1 MEKLKETLSSPF
13 LRLFSVF
20 PVQVGTQDNPGC
32 MVRALNDLFQ
42 AMDEDRDNRFRVTMS
57 YLEIY
62 NEVIRDLLAPDSGR
76 LDLRDDRGGR

>member
-1 MEKLKETLSSPF
+1 
-13 LRLFSVF
+13 
-20 PVQVGTQDNPGC
+20 

-76 LDLRDDRGGR
+76 LELRDDRGGR

>member
-1 MEKLKETLSSPF
+1 
-13 LRLFSVF
+13 
-20 PVQVGTQDNPGC
+20 

-76 LDLRDDRGGR
+76 LELRDDRRGR